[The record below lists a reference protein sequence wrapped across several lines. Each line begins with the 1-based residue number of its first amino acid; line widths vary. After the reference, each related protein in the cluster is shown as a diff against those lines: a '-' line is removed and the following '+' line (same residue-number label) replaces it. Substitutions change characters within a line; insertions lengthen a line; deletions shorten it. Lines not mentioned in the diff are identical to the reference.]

1 MANNTVPLQIV
12 PFPDGTQFIK
22 NDINVSYDIWDP
34 KDSNKTYNHQ
44 GIYNISSSS
53 YYDNKTIP
61 YIAFN
66 GSKDSYWKSNTT
78 ANDFKF
84 SPSIPPYTTP
94 PYLISTTDK
103 GMSTYQGGG
112 SLGTNYFATTVGGG
126 GKENGSSKQINGE
139 WLQIE
144 LPKPMNLFMY
154 SILTP
159 DSQGSLQY
167 FPTEFSLVG
176 SQDGISWF
184 YIDYKN
190 LDSPPKISDRKAI
203 SYNLKNPV
211 SYSHYRL
218 IISKMPYGSDMVR
231 INQFNLFGLPV
242 KSEGFVG
249 EINRQYSYYDL
260 YPSINLFTPFRI
272 AEGFSVGDRKSQ
284 PFNPE
289 RVAEEQRIGIEQ
301 PRLSREPFIDPIT
314 NDIYFTYALFLILAG
329 TIGFIILKTN
339 K

>member
-34 KDSNKTYNHQ
+34 KDTSKVYNHQ
-44 GIYNISSSS
+44 GIYNVSSSS

-61 YIAFN
+61 YMAFN
-66 GSKDSYWKSNTT
+66 GNKDSFWKTNTT

-112 SLGTNYFATTVGGG
+112 SLGSNYFATTVRGGG
-126 GKENGSSKQINGE
+126 GKASKQINGE

-176 SQDGISWF
+176 SQDGVSWF

-190 LDSPPKISDRKAI
+190 LDSPPKISDRKAV

-211 SYSHYRL
+211 SYSYYRL
-218 IISKMPYGSDMVR
+218 IISKMPYGNDMVR

-249 EINRQYSYYDL
+249 EMNRQYSYHDL
-260 YPSINLFTPFRI
+260 YPSINLFTPFHISEGYSERI
-272 AEGFSVGDRKSQ
+272 PG
-284 PFNPE
+284 
-289 RVAEEQRIGIEQ
+289 
-301 PRLSREPFIDPIT
+301 EPLIDPET
-314 NDIYFTYALFLILAG
+314 NDIYFTYALFVILAG
-329 TIGFIILKTN
+329 TLGFILLRKT
-339 K
+339 KF